1 MLTPEQKELVE
12 QYRYVPA
19 WLIGKKL
26 TLRSPLVRRLLQKYG
41 SFDDLVAELH
51 IKVIEAVKS
60 YKPDKGATLKSWII
74 TVCHLQMF
82 SLARYTR
89 QQNLDFKLK
98 TNWESDCSYNETEEK
113 VIEIPYHVL
122 TPKEQDIIKR
132 RFSEN
137 KETLDE
143 TGRSYQISRERV
155 RQIERTALRK
165 LKQWY
170 AYKRD

>member
-12 QYRYVPA
+12 QYRHVPA

-60 YKPDKGATLKSWII
+60 YNPDKGATLKSWII
-74 TVCHLQMF
+74 TICYLQML
-82 SLARYTR
+82 SLARYTK
-89 QQNLDFKLK
+89 QQDLDLKLK
-98 TNWESDCSYNETEEK
+98 TNWESDPSYKEEK
-113 VIEIPYHVL
+113 NEISIPYHVL

-132 RFSEN
+132 RFAEN

-143 TGRSYQISRERV
+143 IGRSYNISRERV

-170 AYKRD
+170 TNKRD